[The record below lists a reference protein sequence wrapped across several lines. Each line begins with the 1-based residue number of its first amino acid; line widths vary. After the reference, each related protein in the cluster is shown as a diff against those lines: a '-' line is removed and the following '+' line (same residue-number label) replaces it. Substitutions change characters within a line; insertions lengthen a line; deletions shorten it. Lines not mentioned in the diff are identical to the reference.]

1 VSDWCHSL
9 IKYGMKTSR
18 DSLYLAEV
26 IELARFMAASLD
38 VFRSFYASLGIEM
51 VIKPQKRVFQQAIAS
66 GGII

>member
-1 VSDWCHSL
+1 
-9 IKYGMKTSR
+9 
-18 DSLYLAEV
+18 V